1 MWQTARR
8 SRARWPKPSAV
19 GSRKRPRQ
27 HRRSRPRSSAGATAS
42 TDDQESLIMEFT
54 SLANAERGRQQEMM
68 QEQQAEMMQEQQAED
83 QRG

>member
-1 MWQTARR
+1 
-8 SRARWPKPSAV
+8 
-19 GSRKRPRQ
+19 
-27 HRRSRPRSSAGATAS
+27 
-42 TDDQESLIMEFT
+42 MEFT